1 MKSGWQITIV
11 GVLMIHFL
19 VGCGG
24 TRCGTQDVFPCGA
37 QIITGA
43 TLDAETQQRLK
54 RSFRPAFFFEDKAPP
69 PRPDYRLP
77 DTWAALPARQDDA
90 DVVPPNTKFIEA
102 QANAGADVFFIHP
115 TGYTKPDSWNGPI
128 DDLNATRAVSLVM
141 KYLASVFNA
150 TARVYAPR
158 YRQATL
164 YAFLD
169 YETVSGIKALDLAY
183 SDVERAFEHYVKSYN
198 QGRPFI
204 LAGHSQGSNHGLR
217 LLQEKIIGTPLQ
229 KRLVAAYLIGM
240 PIPQNIPGIKPSRS
254 SNDVGCVISW
264 TSYTTNGNPQ
274 FLTRDMTIWHGEK
287 YRKCEGL
294 SLVQVNPLSWEL
306 NGGTVPASMNPGSLP
321 YYDQSGNPPALIPE
335 VTGADASDPVLVIT
349 KPNVPGFPG
358 SGAEIPILNADF
370 GDYHDYDY
378 VLFYESIRRNAIDR
392 VEALVKK
399 GWTKS
404 PIGSPGI

>member
-1 MKSGWQITIV
+1 MQIGWQIASV
-11 GVLMIHFL
+11 GVLMIHL
-19 VGCGG
+19 LAGCGG
-24 TRCGTQDVFPCGA
+24 TRCGPQAAFPGGA

-43 TLDAETQQRLK
+43 TLAPEAQQRLK
-54 RSFRPAFFFEDKAPP
+54 QLFRPAFLFEDKAPP

-90 DVVPPNTKFIEA
+90 DVVPPNTKFSEA
-102 QANAGADVFFIHP
+102 QATAAADVFFIHP
-115 TGYTKPDSWNGPI
+115 TGYAKPDSWNGPI
-128 DDLNATRAVSLVM
+128 DDPSATRAVALVM
-141 KYLASVFNA
+141 KYLASAFNA
-150 TARVYAPR
+150 AARVYAPR

-169 YETVSGIKALDLAY
+169 YETDSGTKALDLAY

-217 LLQEKIIGTPLQ
+217 LLREKIIGTPLQ
-229 KRLVAAYLIGM
+229 DRLVAAYLIGM
-240 PIPQNIPGIKPSRS
+240 AIPRNIPGIQPSRA

-264 TSYTTNGNPQ
+264 TSFTTNGNPQ
-274 FLTRDMTIWHGEK
+274 FLTRDMPIWHGGK
-287 YRKCEGL
+287 YRRCAGL
-294 SLVQVNPLSWEL
+294 ALVQVNPLSWEL
-306 NGGTVPASMNPGSLP
+306 HGGAVPASVNPGSLP
-321 YYDQSGNPPALIPE
+321 YYDQFGNPPALIPE
-335 VTGADASDPVLVIT
+335 VTGADASGLVLVIT

-358 SGAEIPILNADF
+358 SGAAIPILNADF

-392 VEALVKK
+392 VKVLGKK
-399 GWTKS
+399 G
-404 PIGSPGI
+404 

>member
-1 MKSGWQITIV
+1 MKSGWQLTIV
-11 GVLMIHFL
+11 GVLIIPLL

-24 TRCGTQDVFPCGA
+24 TRYGIRNAFPGGA
-37 QIITGA
+37 QIVTGA
-43 TLDAETQQRLK
+43 TLDTEAQQRLK
-54 RSFRPAFFFEDKAPP
+54 RSFRPAFLFEDKAPP
-69 PRPDYRLP
+69 SRPDYRSP
-77 DTWAALPARQDDA
+77 DTWAALPARHDDA
-90 DVVPPNTKFIEA
+90 DVAPPNTKFIEA
-102 QANAGADVFFIHP
+102 QANARADVFFIHP
-115 TGYTKPDSWNGPI
+115 TGYAKPDSWNGPI
-128 DDLNATRAVSLVM
+128 DDPNSTSAVSLVM

-204 LAGHSQGSNHGLR
+204 LAGHSQGSSHGLR

-229 KRLVAAYLIGM
+229 ERLVAAYLIGM
-240 PIPQNIPGIKPSRS
+240 AIPQDIPGIKPSRS

-274 FLTRDMTIWHGEK
+274 FLTRDMSIWYGGK
-287 YRKCEGL
+287 YRKCAEL
-294 SLVQVNPLSWEL
+294 SLVQVNPLSWKL
-306 NGGTVPASMNPGSLP
+306 HGGAVTASLNPGSLP
-321 YYDQSGNPPALIPE
+321 YYDPTGDPPSLVPG
-335 VTGADASDPVLVIT
+335 VTGADASGPVLIIA
-349 KPNVPGFPG
+349 KPGVPGFPG

-392 VEALVKK
+392 VKAFVQKK
-399 GWTKS
+399 VD
-404 PIGSPGI
+404 